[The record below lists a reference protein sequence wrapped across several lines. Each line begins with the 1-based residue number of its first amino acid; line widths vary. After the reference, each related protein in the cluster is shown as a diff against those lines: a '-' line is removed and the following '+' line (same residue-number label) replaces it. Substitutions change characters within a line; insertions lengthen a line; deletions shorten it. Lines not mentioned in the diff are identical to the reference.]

1 MKIIKRDCSEVNFD
15 KSKISNAILKA
26 MKNGSGIVKPK
37 IAEDIANEIEE
48 ECKNKNE
55 VSISDIE
62 SMVYDKLITKKQRL
76 TAKAYEGYRSIREFQ
91 RDNENTT
98 DEEIQKLVED
108 LDEYWKDENAN
119 KNPVL
124 NPTKRDYIA
133 GSVST
138 DATKRY
144 LLSPEIIQAH
154 NDGILHFHDA
164 DYFIQHMHNCG
175 LVNLEDM
182 LQNNTVISET
192 LIETPHALSTA
203 CNIATQAIAQIASNQ
218 YGGQSIS
225 LAHLA
230 PFVDISR
237 KKIKEEVEDE
247 ITILQGGI
255 YEDQTTAINEIVEKR
270 LVKEIEKSVQTVQY
284 QLVTLMTT
292 NGQAPF
298 ITIFM
303 YLNEAKN
310 EQEKH
315 DLALLIEEMLRQRI
329 QGVKNEDSV
338 YIAPAFP
345 KLIYVLEEDN
355 ITEDSEYWYLT
366 ELAAECTSK
375 RLVPDYISEK
385 MMLELKGDVYTCMG
399 CVDGKELVT
408 YKIKNNLYVE
418 SFERMWRRLS
428 DSFEIK
434 HQYSEANPNLY
445 MDLSEVTIYDTEKGF
460 VETKRIIRNV
470 SSEWLDVDFSNGRR
484 LLCTTDH
491 PLTLR
496 DGRNVHASELKLGD
510 KILINSNQYNEE
522 SILFNTDKAWL
533 LGFMLCDGCYQNNH
547 VFASIAATG
556 EDEIEEKF
564 SNTFTKYFGLNVKT
578 ILQERGKKGTYK
590 DLCAISDNNGGIQ
603 YVTNYF
609 TSKFGGIN
617 KVNRQIP
624 NEVFSWN
631 YEAKLAFF
639 AGMIDADGYI
649 NSHQNENN
657 FSTVQIGSTNK
668 ELALQQMALAQS
680 IGIPAKIYHNH
691 YTKKNPELIRY
702 RVEFYPTDELINYIV
717 CKKKCD
723 NYIESNVSGYAIE
736 SEVIKINS
744 IHKEMYSYD
753 VTTSSEHFEV
763 SGIYSHNCRSFLTV
777 DRFTD
782 KVGNIANAKNFDP
795 NKHKYYGR
803 FNQGVVTISLP
814 DIAFSSDGDFDKFWE
829 IFEERTE
836 LCHKALRARHERLLG
851 TSSDVAPILWQHGA
865 YARLKKHEKID
876 RLLYDGYSTISLGY
890 AGLYECVK
898 FMTGHSHSDEGIG
911 EEFGLKVMQALNDKC
926 NQWKQTENIDYSLY
940 GTPLESTTYKFAKC
954 LKSRFGNDIFEK
966 LDGFDRNYITN
977 SYHIPVFEHI
987 TAFEKLRI
995 ESKFQKLS
1003 PGGAISYI
1011 EVPSMSHNIPAILEV
1026 IKFIYNNIMYAEINT
1041 KSCYCEKCGFDG
1053 DIPLVSDENNRLK
1066 WKCPSC
1072 GNTDNT
1078 TMDIAFRVCGYIGT
1092 AKNGGNQGRYGDIH
1106 DRVYHLDDMEYTED

>member
-1 MKIIKRDCSEVNFD
+1 MTKVKVIKRDCSEVDFD
-15 KSKISNAILKA
+15 KSKISTAILKA

-37 IAEDIANEIEE
+37 IAEDIANEIEN
-48 ECKNKNE
+48 ECKNKDE

-91 RDNENTT
+91 RENENTT
-98 DEEIQKLVED
+98 DIEIHDLVED
-108 LDEYWKDENAN
+108 KDEYWKDENAN

-138 DATKRY
+138 DMTKRY

-154 NDGILHFHDA
+154 NEGLIHFHDA
-164 DYFIQHMHNCG
+164 DYFLQHMHNCG
-175 LVNLEDM
+175 LVNSEDM

-192 LIETPHALSTA
+192 LIETPHSFSTA
-203 CNIATQAIAQIASNQ
+203 CNIETQAIAQIASNQ

-230 PFVDISR
+230 PFVNVSR
-237 KKIKEEVEDE
+237 KSIRKKVTEELYDNGLISEYNEDLAE
-247 ITILQGGI
+247 VVNIT
-255 YEDQTTAINEIVEKR
+255 DKR
-270 LVKEIEKSVQTVQY
+270 LKEEIEKGVQTIQY

-310 EQEKH
+310 ECEKA
-315 DLALLIEEMLRQRI
+315 DLAMLIEEMLHQRI
-329 QGVKNEDSV
+329 QGVKNEDGV

-355 ITEDSEYWYLT
+355 ITEDSKYWYLT
-366 ELAAECTSK
+366 ELAAECSSK

-399 CVDGKELVT
+399 
-408 YKIKNNLYVE
+408 
-418 SFERMWRRLS
+418 
-428 DSFEIK
+428 
-434 HQYSEANPNLY
+434 
-445 MDLSEVTIYDTEKGF
+445 
-460 VETKRIIRNV
+460 
-470 SSEWLDVDFSNGRR
+470 
-484 LLCTTDH
+484 
-491 PLTLR
+491 
-496 DGRNVHASELKLGD
+496 
-510 KILINSNQYNEE
+510 
-522 SILFNTDKAWL
+522 
-533 LGFMLCDGCYQNNH
+533 
-547 VFASIAATG
+547 
-556 EDEIEEKF
+556 
-564 SNTFTKYFGLNVKT
+564 
-578 ILQERGKKGTYK
+578 
-590 DLCAISDNNGGIQ
+590 
-603 YVTNYF
+603 
-609 TSKFGGIN
+609 
-617 KVNRQIP
+617 
-624 NEVFSWN
+624 
-631 YEAKLAFF
+631 
-639 AGMIDADGYI
+639 
-649 NSHQNENN
+649 
-657 FSTVQIGSTNK
+657 
-668 ELALQQMALAQS
+668 
-680 IGIPAKIYHNH
+680 
-691 YTKKNPELIRY
+691 
-702 RVEFYPTDELINYIV
+702 
-717 CKKKCD
+717 
-723 NYIESNVSGYAIE
+723 
-736 SEVIKINS
+736 
-744 IHKEMYSYD
+744 
-753 VTTSSEHFEV
+753 
-763 SGIYSHNCRSFLTV
+763 CRSFLTV

-836 LCHKALRARHERLLG
+836 LCHKALRTRHERLLG

-911 EEFGLKVMQALNDKC
+911 EKFGLKVMQALNDKC
-926 NQWKQTENIDYSLY
+926 NQWKQAENIDYSLY
-940 GTPLESTTYKFAKC
+940 GTPIESTTYKFAKC
-954 LKSRFGNDIFEK
+954 LKSRFGSDIFEK

-1066 WKCPSC
+1066 WECPNC

-1106 DRVYHLDDMEYTED
+1106 DRVYHLDDMEYMED

>member
-1 MKIIKRDCSEVNFD
+1 MVVIKRDCSEVDFD
-15 KSKISNAILKA
+15 KSKISTAILKA

-37 IAEDIANEIEE
+37 IAEDIADEIEE
-48 ECKNKNE
+48 ECNNKE
-55 VSISDIE
+55 DVSISDIE

-91 RDNENTT
+91 RENENTT
-98 DEEIQKLVED
+98 DEEIHNLVED
-108 LDEYWKDENAN
+108 KDEYWKDENAN

-138 DATKRY
+138 DITKRY

-154 NDGILHFHDA
+154 NDGLIHFHDA
-164 DYFIQHMHNCG
+164 DYFLQHMHNCG
-175 LVNLEDM
+175 LVNSEDM

-192 LIETPHALSTA
+192 LIETPHSFSTA
-203 CNIATQAIAQIASNQ
+203 CNIETQAIAQIASNQ

-230 PFVDISR
+230 PFVNVSR
-237 KKIKEEVEDE
+237 KSIRKKVIEELYDNGLISEYNEDLAE
-247 ITILQGGI
+247 VVNIT
-255 YEDQTTAINEIVEKR
+255 DKR
-270 LVKEIEKSVQTVQY
+270 LKEEIEKGVQTIQY

-310 EQEKH
+310 ECEKA
-315 DLALLIEEMLRQRI
+315 DLAMLIEEMLHQRI
-329 QGVKNEDSV
+329 QGVKNEDGV

-355 ITEDSEYWYLT
+355 ITEDSKYWYLT
-366 ELAAECTSK
+366 ELAAECSSK

-399 CVDGKELVT
+399 
-408 YKIKNNLYVE
+408 
-418 SFERMWRRLS
+418 
-428 DSFEIK
+428 
-434 HQYSEANPNLY
+434 
-445 MDLSEVTIYDTEKGF
+445 
-460 VETKRIIRNV
+460 
-470 SSEWLDVDFSNGRR
+470 
-484 LLCTTDH
+484 
-491 PLTLR
+491 
-496 DGRNVHASELKLGD
+496 
-510 KILINSNQYNEE
+510 
-522 SILFNTDKAWL
+522 
-533 LGFMLCDGCYQNNH
+533 
-547 VFASIAATG
+547 
-556 EDEIEEKF
+556 
-564 SNTFTKYFGLNVKT
+564 
-578 ILQERGKKGTYK
+578 
-590 DLCAISDNNGGIQ
+590 
-603 YVTNYF
+603 
-609 TSKFGGIN
+609 
-617 KVNRQIP
+617 
-624 NEVFSWN
+624 
-631 YEAKLAFF
+631 
-639 AGMIDADGYI
+639 
-649 NSHQNENN
+649 
-657 FSTVQIGSTNK
+657 
-668 ELALQQMALAQS
+668 
-680 IGIPAKIYHNH
+680 
-691 YTKKNPELIRY
+691 
-702 RVEFYPTDELINYIV
+702 
-717 CKKKCD
+717 
-723 NYIESNVSGYAIE
+723 
-736 SEVIKINS
+736 
-744 IHKEMYSYD
+744 
-753 VTTSSEHFEV
+753 
-763 SGIYSHNCRSFLTV
+763 CRSFLTV

-911 EEFGLKVMQALNDKC
+911 EKFGLKVMQALNDKC
-926 NQWKQTENIDYSLY
+926 NQWKQAENIDYSLY

-954 LKSRFGNDIFEK
+954 LKSRFGSDIFEK

-1066 WKCPSC
+1066 WECPNC

-1106 DRVYHLDDMEYTED
+1106 DRVYHLDDMEYMED

>member
-1 MKIIKRDCSEVNFD
+1 MKVIKRDCSEVDFD
-15 KSKISNAILKA
+15 KSKISAAILKA

-37 IAEDIANEIEE
+37 IAEDIANEIENE
-48 ECKNKNE
+48 YKDKNE
-55 VSISDIE
+55 VSVSDIE
-62 SMVYDKLITKKQRL
+62 SMVFDKLITKKQRL

-91 RDNENTT
+91 RENENTT
-98 DEEIQKLVED
+98 DTEIYDLVED
-108 LDEYWKDENAN
+108 KDEYWKDENAN
-119 KNPVL
+119 KNPTL

-138 DATKRY
+138 DMTKRY
-144 LLSPEIIQAH
+144 LLSPDIIQAH
-154 NDGILHFHDA
+154 NEGLIHFHDA
-164 DYFIQHMHNCG
+164 DYFLQHMNNCG
-175 LVNLEDM
+175 LVNSEDM

-192 LIETPHALSTA
+192 LIETPHSFSTA
-203 CNIATQAIAQIASNQ
+203 CNIETQAIAQIASNQ

-230 PFVDISR
+230 PFVDVSR
-237 KKIKEEVEDE
+237 KSIRKKVTEELYNNGLISEYNEDLAEVINITNERLKE
-247 ITILQGGI
+247 
-255 YEDQTTAINEIVEKR
+255 
-270 LVKEIEKSVQTVQY
+270 EIEKGVQTIQY

-310 EQEKH
+310 NQEKA
-315 DLALLIEEMLRQRI
+315 DLAMLIEEILRQRI
-329 QGVKNEDSV
+329 QGVKNEEGV

-355 ITEDSEYWYLT
+355 ITEDSKYWYLT
-366 ELAAECTSK
+366 ELAAKCTSK

-399 CVDGKELVT
+399 
-408 YKIKNNLYVE
+408 
-418 SFERMWRRLS
+418 
-428 DSFEIK
+428 
-434 HQYSEANPNLY
+434 
-445 MDLSEVTIYDTEKGF
+445 
-460 VETKRIIRNV
+460 
-470 SSEWLDVDFSNGRR
+470 
-484 LLCTTDH
+484 
-491 PLTLR
+491 
-496 DGRNVHASELKLGD
+496 
-510 KILINSNQYNEE
+510 
-522 SILFNTDKAWL
+522 
-533 LGFMLCDGCYQNNH
+533 
-547 VFASIAATG
+547 
-556 EDEIEEKF
+556 
-564 SNTFTKYFGLNVKT
+564 
-578 ILQERGKKGTYK
+578 
-590 DLCAISDNNGGIQ
+590 
-603 YVTNYF
+603 
-609 TSKFGGIN
+609 
-617 KVNRQIP
+617 
-624 NEVFSWN
+624 
-631 YEAKLAFF
+631 
-639 AGMIDADGYI
+639 
-649 NSHQNENN
+649 
-657 FSTVQIGSTNK
+657 
-668 ELALQQMALAQS
+668 
-680 IGIPAKIYHNH
+680 
-691 YTKKNPELIRY
+691 
-702 RVEFYPTDELINYIV
+702 
-717 CKKKCD
+717 
-723 NYIESNVSGYAIE
+723 
-736 SEVIKINS
+736 
-744 IHKEMYSYD
+744 
-753 VTTSSEHFEV
+753 
-763 SGIYSHNCRSFLTV
+763 CRSFLTV

-814 DIAFSSDGDFDKFWE
+814 DIAFSSDGDFDRFWE

-926 NQWKQTENIDYSLY
+926 NQWKQAENIDYSLY

-1011 EVPSMSHNIPAILEV
+1011 EIPSMSHNISAILEV

-1066 WKCPSC
+1066 WECPSC

>member
-1 MKIIKRDCSEVNFD
+1 MKVIKRDCSEVNFD
-15 KSKISNAILKA
+15 KSKISSATLKA

-37 IAEDIANEIEE
+37 IAEDIAEEIEN
-48 ECKNKNE
+48 ECKDKDE

-91 RDNENTT
+91 RENENTT
-98 DEEIQKLVED
+98 DSEIHNLVED
-108 LDEYWKDENAN
+108 KDEYWKDENAN

-138 DATKRY
+138 DMTKRY

-154 NDGILHFHDA
+154 NEGLIHFHDA
-164 DYFIQHMHNCG
+164 DYFLQHMHNCG
-175 LVNLEDM
+175 LVNSEDM
-182 LQNNTVISET
+182 LQNGTVISET
-192 LIETPHALSTA
+192 MIEKPHSFSTA

-230 PFVDISR
+230 PFVNVSR
-237 KKIKEEVEDE
+237 KSIRKKVTEELYNNGLISEYNEELAEVVH
-247 ITILQGGI
+247 IT
-255 YEDQTTAINEIVEKR
+255 NKR
-270 LVKEIEKSVQTVQY
+270 LKEEIEKGVQTIQY

-310 EQEKH
+310 ECEKA
-315 DLALLIEEMLRQRI
+315 DLAMLIEEMLHQRI
-329 QGVKNEDSV
+329 QGVKNEDGV

-345 KLIYVLEEDN
+345 KLIYVLEADN
-355 ITEDSEYWYLT
+355 ITEDSKYWYLT

-399 CVDGKELVT
+399 C
-408 YKIKNNLYVE
+408 
-418 SFERMWRRLS
+418 
-428 DSFEIK
+428 
-434 HQYSEANPNLY
+434 
-445 MDLSEVTIYDTEKGF
+445 
-460 VETKRIIRNV
+460 
-470 SSEWLDVDFSNGRR
+470 
-484 LLCTTDH
+484 
-491 PLTLR
+491 
-496 DGRNVHASELKLGD
+496 
-510 KILINSNQYNEE
+510 
-522 SILFNTDKAWL
+522 
-533 LGFMLCDGCYQNNH
+533 
-547 VFASIAATG
+547 
-556 EDEIEEKF
+556 
-564 SNTFTKYFGLNVKT
+564 
-578 ILQERGKKGTYK
+578 
-590 DLCAISDNNGGIQ
+590 
-603 YVTNYF
+603 
-609 TSKFGGIN
+609 
-617 KVNRQIP
+617 
-624 NEVFSWN
+624 
-631 YEAKLAFF
+631 
-639 AGMIDADGYI
+639 
-649 NSHQNENN
+649 
-657 FSTVQIGSTNK
+657 
-668 ELALQQMALAQS
+668 
-680 IGIPAKIYHNH
+680 
-691 YTKKNPELIRY
+691 
-702 RVEFYPTDELINYIV
+702 
-717 CKKKCD
+717 
-723 NYIESNVSGYAIE
+723 
-736 SEVIKINS
+736 
-744 IHKEMYSYD
+744 
-753 VTTSSEHFEV
+753 
-763 SGIYSHNCRSFLTV
+763 RSFLTV

-795 NKHKYYGR
+795 SKHKYYGR

-911 EEFGLKVMQALNDKC
+911 EEFGLKVMQSLNDKC
-926 NQWKQTENIDYSLY
+926 NQWKQAENIDYSLY

-954 LKSRFGNDIFEK
+954 LKSRFGSDIFER

-1011 EVPSMSHNIPAILEV
+1011 EVPSMTHNIPAILEV

-1066 WKCPSC
+1066 WECPSC

>member
-1 MKIIKRDCSEVNFD
+1 MTKVIKRDCSEVDFD
-15 KSKISNAILKA
+15 KSKISTAILKA

-37 IAEDIANEIEE
+37 IADDIANEIEE
-48 ECKNKNE
+48 ECKDKEE

-91 RDNENTT
+91 RENENTT
-98 DEEIQKLVED
+98 DEQISEL
-108 LDEYWKDENAN
+108 LDGTSDYWNNENSN
-119 KNPVL
+119 KNARL
-124 NPTKRDYIA
+124 LTTQRDYMA
-133 GSVST
+133 GIIST
-138 DATKRY
+138 DITRRF
-144 LLSPEIIQAH
+144 LLPLEVVQAH
-154 NDGILHFHDA
+154 DDGLLHFHDA
-164 DYFIQHMHNCG
+164 DYFGQNAITNCS
-175 LVNLEDM
+175 LINLEDM
-182 LQNNTVISET
+182 LQNGTCINKVKIDK
-192 LIETPHALSTA
+192 PHRFITA
-203 CNIATQAIAQIASNQ
+203 MTIATQIITAVTSSQ
-218 YGGQSIS
+218 YGGASIT
-225 LAHLA
+225 LTHLA
-230 PFVDISR
+230 PFVRDSYNSYY
-237 KKIKEEVEDE
+237 KKYIKWGFSDE
-247 ITILQGGI
+247 SSKKYASIDT
-255 YEDQTTAINEIVEKR
+255 K
-270 LVKEIEKSVQTVQY
+270 KEIIDGVQTFNY
-284 QLVTLMTT
+284 QCNSMTTT
-292 NGQAPF
+292 NGQSPF
-298 ITIFM
+298 LSVFM
-303 YLNEAKN
+303 YLGETEEYKN
-310 EQEKH
+310 E
-315 DLALLIEEMLRQRI
+315 LAMIIEEFLNQRI
-329 QGVKNEDSV
+329 LGMKNEVGV
-338 YIAPAFP
+338 YVTQAFP
-345 KLIYVLEEDN
+345 KLLYILEEDN
-355 ITEDSEYWYLT
+355 ITPNSKYWYLT
-366 ELAAECTSK
+366 ELAAKCTAK
-375 RLVPDYISEK
+375 RMVPDYISEK
-385 MMLELKGDVYTCMG
+385 KMKEFKENNCFPCMG

-434 HQYSEANPNLY
+434 HQYSETNPNLY

-460 VETKRIIRNV
+460 VDTKRIIRNV

-496 DGRNVHASELKLGD
+496 NGRNVHASELKLGD

-522 SILFNTDKAWL
+522 SILFNIDKAWL

-603 YVTNYF
+603 YVANYF

-649 NSHQNENN
+649 NSHQNEKN

-736 SEVIKINS
+736 SEVIKINP

-763 SGIYSHNCRSFLTV
+763 SGIYSHNCRSFLSPYK
-777 DRFTD
+777 DEN
-782 KVGNIANAKNFDP
+782 GNYKF
-795 NKHKYYGR
+795 YGR
-803 FNQGVVTISLP
+803 FNQGVVTINLV
-814 DIAFSSDGDFDKFWE
+814 DVALSSEGDFDKFWQLME
-829 IFEERTE
+829 QRTE
-836 LCHKALRARHERLLG
+836 LCHKALKCRHERLEG
-851 TSSDVAPILWQHGA
+851 TLSDVAPILWQDGA
-865 YARLKKHEKID
+865 FARLKKGEKID
-876 RLLYDGYSTISLGY
+876 KLLHGGYSSISLGY

-898 FMTGHSHSDEGIG
+898 YMTGKSHTDHSIGHDFGI
-911 EEFGLKVMQALNDKC
+911 KVMEFLNNKC
-926 NQWKQTENIDYSLY
+926 EQWKSEENIGYSTY
-940 GTPLESTTYKFAKC
+940 GSPIESTTYKFANC
-954 LKSRFGNDIFEK
+954 LKKRFGIIE
-966 LDGFDRNYITN
+966 GITDRDYITN
-977 SYHIPVFEHI
+977 SYHIFVKEPI
-987 TAFEKLRI
+987 NAFDKLYI
-995 ESKFQKLS
+995 ESEFQSLS
-1003 PGGAISYI
+1003 LGGSISYV
-1011 EVPSMSHNIPAILEV
+1011 ETSDMTQNIPAILEV
-1026 IKFIYNNIMYAEINT
+1026 IKYIYDNIMYAELNT
-1041 KSCYCEKCGFDG
+1041 KSDYCQVCGYDG
-1053 DIPLVSDENNRLK
+1053 EIKIVDENNELI
-1066 WKCPSC
+1066 WECPNC
-1072 GNTDNT
+1072 KNRDKTKMNVARRT
-1078 TMDIAFRVCGYIGT
+1078 CGYIGT
-1092 AKNGGNQGRYGDIH
+1092 NFWNQGRTEEINERYVHLTDIA
-1106 DRVYHLDDMEYTED
+1106 ED